1 MGKNIFILIYDF
13 NLKKEE
19 IKELDRLIIIWI
31 KRIIF
36 YFSFNNIF
44 FLDIKF
50 RIINVYFFSGLVM
63 GGIRVII
70 IGEGFF
76 INIIGTKVKV
86 GQYDCVIELVSIIQ
100 IVCFIQDIVIIYKVD
115 NQGVYLRKFVV
126 FILKLILV
134 NCNYVNVW

>member
-13 NLKKEE
+13 NLKKRE
-19 IKELDRLIIIWI
+19 IKELDRLIIICI

-44 FLDIKF
+44 FVDIKF

-63 GGIRVII
+63 GGIRVTI

-86 GQYDCVIELVSIIQ
+86 G
-100 IVCFIQDIVIIYKVD
+100 
-115 NQGVYLRKFVV
+115 
-126 FILKLILV
+126 
-134 NCNYVNVW
+134 

>member
-13 NLKKEE
+13 KLKKEM
-19 IKELDRLIIIWI
+19 KELDRLIIICI

-44 FLDIKF
+44 FVDIKF
-50 RIINVYFFSGLVM
+50 RIINVYFFSGSVM
-63 GGIRVII
+63 GGIRVTI

-86 GQYDCVIELVSIIQ
+86 G
-100 IVCFIQDIVIIYKVD
+100 
-115 NQGVYLRKFVV
+115 
-126 FILKLILV
+126 
-134 NCNYVNVW
+134 

>member
-13 NLKKEE
+13 NLKKRE
-19 IKELDRLIIIWI
+19 IKELDRLIIICI

-63 GGIRVII
+63 GGIRVTI

-86 GQYDCVIELVSIIQ
+86 G
-100 IVCFIQDIVIIYKVD
+100 
-115 NQGVYLRKFVV
+115 
-126 FILKLILV
+126 
-134 NCNYVNVW
+134 

>member
-13 NLKKEE
+13 NIKNE
-19 IKELDRLIIIWI
+19 IEELDKLIILCI

-63 GGIRVII
+63 GGIRVTV

-86 GQYDCVIELVSIIQ
+86 G
-100 IVCFIQDIVIIYKVD
+100 
-115 NQGVYLRKFVV
+115 
-126 FILKLILV
+126 
-134 NCNYVNVW
+134 

>member
-13 NLKKEE
+13 NIKKEIE
-19 IKELDRLIIIWI
+19 ELDKLIILCI

-63 GGIRVII
+63 GGIRVTI

-86 GQYDCVIELVSIIQ
+86 G
-100 IVCFIQDIVIIYKVD
+100 
-115 NQGVYLRKFVV
+115 
-126 FILKLILV
+126 
-134 NCNYVNVW
+134 

>member
-13 NLKKEE
+13 NLKKKE

-86 GQYDCVIELVSIIQ
+86 G
-100 IVCFIQDIVIIYKVD
+100 
-115 NQGVYLRKFVV
+115 
-126 FILKLILV
+126 
-134 NCNYVNVW
+134 

>member
-13 NLKKEE
+13 NLKKRE
-19 IKELDRLIIIWI
+19 IKELDRLIIICI

-86 GQYDCVIELVSIIQ
+86 G
-100 IVCFIQDIVIIYKVD
+100 
-115 NQGVYLRKFVV
+115 
-126 FILKLILV
+126 
-134 NCNYVNVW
+134 

>member
-13 NLKKEE
+13 NIKKEIE
-19 IKELDRLIIIWI
+19 ELDKLIILCI

-86 GQYDCVIELVSIIQ
+86 G
-100 IVCFIQDIVIIYKVD
+100 
-115 NQGVYLRKFVV
+115 
-126 FILKLILV
+126 
-134 NCNYVNVW
+134 

>member
-13 NLKKEE
+13 NIKNE
-19 IKELDRLIIIWI
+19 IEELDKLIILCI

-44 FLDIKF
+44 FVDIKF
-50 RIINVYFFSGLVM
+50 RIINVYFFSGSVM
-63 GGIRVII
+63 GGIRVTI

>member
-13 NLKKEE
+13 KLKKEM
-19 IKELDRLIIIWI
+19 KELDRLIIICI

-44 FLDIKF
+44 FVDIKF
-50 RIINVYFFSGLVM
+50 RIINVYFFSGSVM
-63 GGIRVII
+63 GGIRVTI

-134 NCNYVNVW
+134 YNCLVNKKK